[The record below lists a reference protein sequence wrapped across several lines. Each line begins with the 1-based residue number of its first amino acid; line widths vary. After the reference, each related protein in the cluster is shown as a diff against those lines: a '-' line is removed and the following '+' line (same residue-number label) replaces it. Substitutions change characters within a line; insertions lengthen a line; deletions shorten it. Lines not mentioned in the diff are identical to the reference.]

1 MNKFGFILPSACL
14 TKGYALKGEGNSTES
29 LACRR
34 QSSISCAGVNKNK
47 GNIGKLDFLE
57 NRG

>member
-1 MNKFGFILPSACL
+1 MNKFGFILSFACL
-14 TKGYALKGEGNSTES
+14 AKEHALKGEGNSRES

-34 QSSISCAGVNKNK
+34 QSGISCAGVKKNK